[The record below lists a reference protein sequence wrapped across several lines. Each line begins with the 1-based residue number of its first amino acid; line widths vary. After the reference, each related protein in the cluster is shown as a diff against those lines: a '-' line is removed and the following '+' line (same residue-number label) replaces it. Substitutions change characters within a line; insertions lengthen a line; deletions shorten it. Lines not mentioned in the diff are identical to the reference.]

1 MRQPIDIVHAS
12 LPEPESLVMD
22 GVDQTEEGIVLQ
34 VRSQGTPRCPACS
47 GSNVAYHSIYLRRL
61 RDLPWQGQPVRIKVK
76 TRRFRCR
83 NRRCRRQIFAERLPG
98 VAAQWARET
107 DRLTQNLRLVGYL
120 LGGRPASRLLERLG
134 MKASRDTVLRRIK
147 QGSAPKTQTQVR
159 VLGVDDWAWRKH
171 QEYGTL
177 LMDLKQRRVIDLLP
191 VRSAASFA
199 DWLRQHR
206 GVEIIARDRCGLYAE
221 GGHKGAPGAVQVAD
235 RYHLMSNLSQA
246 LERTLQQLQIQ
257 ARAKLVPETRPKP
270 SPKLT
275 LVKARYQR
283 CRQARYERYR
293 AVIELG
299 RQGHT
304 QLQIAEKVGVRA
316 GTVARWL
323 NAPEFP
329 ERRIRRDRRRDQAR
343 FLQDQEWGL
352 HPGITRTHFSAGRM
366 AALLLTPA
374 RDLSATQRTYRD
386 SFLRFC
392 PAAYKVRRLVLQFR
406 AMLRWRR
413 AGRLV
418 PWIKMATGSGF
429 AWIAQFART
438 LRRDLRAVELAVT
451 EPWSNGPLEGHI
463 NRLKMIKRQ
472 MYGRAGFALLK
483 ARVLP
488 LSA

>member
-1 MRQPIDIVHAS
+1 M
-12 LPEPESLVMD
+12 
-22 GVDQTEEGIVLQ
+22 Q
-34 VRSQGTPRCPACS
+34 VT
-47 GSNVAYHSIYLRRL
+47 
-61 RDLPWQGQPVRIKVK
+61 
-76 TRRFRCR
+76 
-83 NRRCRRQIFAERLPG
+83 
-98 VAAQWARET
+98 
-107 DRLTQNLRLVGYL
+107 
-120 LGGRPASRLLERLG
+120 
-134 MKASRDTVLRRIK
+134 
-147 QGSAPKTQTQVR
+147 
-159 VLGVDDWAWRKH
+159 
-171 QEYGTL
+171 
-177 LMDLKQRRVIDLLP
+177 
-191 VRSAASFA
+191 
-199 DWLRQHR
+199 
-206 GVEIIARDRCGLYAE
+206 
-221 GGHKGAPGAVQVAD
+221 D

-246 LERTLQQLQIQ
+246 VEHTLQQLQIQ

-275 LVKARYQR
+275 LVEARYQR

-293 AVIELG
+293 AVVDLG

-323 NAPEFP
+323 NAPGFP
-329 ERRIRRDRRRDQAR
+329 ERRIRSDWRRDRAPLKIGAWPATR
-343 FLQDQEWGL
+343 FNPNPFLRWSDSC
-352 HPGITRTHFSAGRM
+352 SA
-366 AALLLTPA
+366 ADAP
-374 RDLSATQRTYRD
+374 RDLSATRRTYRD

-413 AGRLV
+413 SGRLV
-418 PWIKMATGSGF
+418 PWIKMAIGSGF
-429 AWIAQFART
+429 PRIAQFART

-472 MYGRAGFALLK
+472 MYGRAGFAPLK